1 MSKMRRSI
9 FHQFFSCLVLV
20 VFCGENFDLLIV
32 AAGAP
37 RTRPALY
44 HEKCCCSRCE
54 VSQQSCLCGKNPSA
68 KETTNSVAAADL
80 VYKAYNCSPQ
90 KTGGILL
97 SPEMKCLLYPLSDL
111 APCFPGENTWPGDK
125 SFFLTDLFAPSVFK
139 PPKA

>member
-9 FHQFFSCLVLV
+9 FHQFFSCLVLI
-20 VFCGENFDLLIV
+20 VFCGENLDLLIA

-37 RTRPALY
+37 RTRSAP
-44 HEKCCCSRCE
+44 HHGKCCCSQCYD
-54 VSQQSCLCGKNPSA
+54 SQNSCLCEKNPSA
-68 KETTNSVAAADL
+68 KATANSVAVGDV

-90 KTGGILL
+90 ATGGILL

-111 APCFPGENTWPGDK
+111 APRFPNENVWPGDK

-139 PPKA
+139 PPQA